1 VTAYAMQIL
10 RNDFDPDTF
19 FQRLRAAPACVLM
32 LDYDGTLAPFCVNP
46 AEARPYAGVVPLL
59 DRIMEAGHT
68 RLVIVSGRWTKDLVP
83 LLKLKRM
90 PEIWG
95 SHGWERLEPQ
105 GKYEVARISEAALE
119 ILVTADEWIKQVE
132 RFGGR
137 CERKPGGLAFHWRG
151 LDNAQIAEIRSEVF
165 ERWMEFGRGNDLSW
179 YDFDGGIELRAVG
192 RNKGDVVRTLA
203 GEAGS
208 GAIIAYLGD
217 DLTDE
222 YAFKALPPGN
232 AAVLVRSQLRP
243 TAAQLWIQPQA
254 ELLDFLT
261 RWSEMAGCNR

>member
-1 VTAYAMQIL
+1 M
-10 RNDFDPDTF
+10 
-19 FQRLRAAPACVLM
+19 
-32 LDYDGTLAPFCVNP
+32 
-46 AEARPYAGVVPLL
+46 
-59 DRIMEAGHT
+59 
-68 RLVIVSGRWTKDLVP
+68 
-83 LLKLKRM
+83 
-90 PEIWG
+90 
-95 SHGWERLEPQ
+95 
-105 GKYEVARISEAALE
+105 
-119 ILVTADEWIKQVE
+119 
-132 RFGGR
+132 
-137 CERKPGGLAFHWRG
+137 
-151 LDNAQIAEIRSEVF
+151 
-165 ERWMEFGRGNDLSW
+165 
-179 YDFDGGIELRAVG
+179 
-192 RNKGDVVRTLA
+192 RTLA